1 MSYRLVMAHPI
12 IPFLSRAV
20 LRMLYGV
27 KVYGTLEHH
36 EKLLIVSNH
45 QSFLDGALLGAF
57 LPVMP
62 VWLMHSSI
70 ASRWYFRIPMKL
82 FPYLVVDTANPLA
95 MKQLVALV
103 ESGTPVMI
111 FAEGRITATGA
122 LMKVYDGPAWVAART
137 GAAVV
142 PVHIDGPQ
150 YTFMS
155 RMSGDF
161 PRKWFPRITLTIGE
175 PRRVEMPVART
186 AKLRRRLASERL
198 RRILQE
204 SMFAA
209 RRRTT
214 LFEAFLDAVDL
225 HGRGRD
231 MLEDIRQTG
240 QTYGDLLKASLALGR
255 LTSKFTREDE
265 HVGVLMPN
273 AGATACLLNGLMA
286 WRRVPAILN
295 YTSGLDGMQSACRMS
310 QVKTVI
316 TSRAFLEKARLE
328 ATVARLAEVR
338 IVYIED
344 LRPSF
349 TLADK
354 LWLVLWALR
363 WPRRAIR
370 PGRPEDPAV
379 VLFTSG
385 SEGRPKG
392 VVLSHDAIL
401 ANIAQIHAVIAITT
415 KDKFLSCLPM
425 FHAFGLTVGVFL
437 PLTCGARVFLYP
449 SPLHYRIIPEMAYDR
464 NCTVVFATNTF
475 LGNYAKHAHPY
486 DLRSVRYVGTGAEKL
501 SEDVRAV
508 YAEKFG
514 VRIIEGY
521 GATECAPIISLNTP
535 LAFRMGTVGE
545 LLPGMEAKL
554 EPVAGIEDAGLLHVR
569 GPNLMLGYLRESA
582 PGRIEP
588 PSSAF
593 GDGWYPTGDV
603 VSMDADGF
611 LTIRGRMKRFAKVA
625 GEMVSLETAEAIAVA
640 ASPNAQH
647 AAVAVEEPG
656 RGEVIVLYTE
666 DAALKREALKQ
677 AARELG
683 LPELALARRVVH
695 LKPLPLLGNG
705 KKDYVTLNRLARA

>member
-1 MSYRLVMAHPI
+1 MSYRVAMAHPI

-20 LRMLYGV
+20 LRLLYGV
-27 KVYGTLEHH
+27 KVHGKLEHH
-36 EKLLIVSNH
+36 DKLLIVSNH
-45 QSFLDGALLGAF
+45 TSFLDGALLGAF

-62 VWLMHSSI
+62 VWLLHSTI

-122 LMKVYDGPAWVAART
+122 LMKAYDGPAWVAART

-155 RMSGDF
+155 RMSGDY

-175 PRRVEMPVART
+175 PRRVEMPAART

-198 RRILQE
+198 RRVLQE

-209 RRRTT
+209 RKRTT
-214 LFEAFLDAVDL
+214 LFEAFLDAVEM

-231 MLEDIRQTG
+231 MLEDIRQAG
-240 QTYGDLLKASLALGR
+240 QTYGDLLKGSLALGR
-255 LTSKFTREDE
+255 LASKFTAKGEC
-265 HVGVLMPN
+265 VGVLMPN
-273 AGATACLLNGLMA
+273 AGANVCLLNGLMA
-286 WRRVPAILN
+286 WGRVPAILN
-295 YTSGLDGMQSACRMS
+295 YTSGLDGMQSACRMT
-310 QVKTVI
+310 QAKTVI

-328 ATVARLAEVR
+328 AVVARLEGVR
-338 IVYIED
+338 VVYLED

-349 TLADK
+349 TFADK

-363 WPRRAIR
+363 RPRRVIR
-370 PGRPEDPAV
+370 PARPEDPAV

-392 VVLSHDAIL
+392 VVLSHDTIL
-401 ANIAQIHAVIAITT
+401 ANIAQIHSVIDITS
-415 KDKFLSCLPM
+415 KDKFLSCLPI

-508 YAEKFG
+508 YMEKLG

-535 LAFRMGTVGE
+535 LAFRRGTVGE
-545 LLPGMEAKL
+545 LMPGMEARL

-569 GPNLMLGYLRESA
+569 GPNVMLGYLRESA
-582 PGRIEP
+582 PGQLEP
-588 PSSAF
+588 PASTYGA
-593 GDGWYPTGDV
+593 GWYATGDV
-603 VSMDADGF
+603 VSIDGDGF

-656 RGEVIVLYTE
+656 RGEVVVLFTE
-666 DAALKREALKQ
+666 DAGLKREALKQ

-705 KKDYVTLNRLARA
+705 KKDYVTLNRMARS

>member
-1 MSYRLVMAHPI
+1 MAYRLVMAHPI

-27 KVYGTLEHH
+27 KVHGTLGHH

-95 MKQLVALV
+95 MKQLVALI

-209 RRRTT
+209 RKRTT
-214 LFEAFLDAVDL
+214 LFEAFLDAVEM

-231 MLEDIRQTG
+231 MLEDIRQAG

-255 LTSKFTREDE
+255 LASKFTCEGE

-310 QVKTVI
+310 RVKTVI

-349 TLADK
+349 TLAGK

-392 VVLSHDAIL
+392 VVLSHDSIL
-401 ANIAQIHAVIAITT
+401 ANIAQIHAVIDITR

-464 NCTVVFATNTF
+464 NCTVMFATNTF

-501 SEDVRAV
+501 SEEVRSV
-508 YAEKFG
+508 YVEKFG
-514 VRIIEGY
+514 VRILEGY
-521 GATECAPIISLNTP
+521 GATECAPIISLSTP
-535 LAFRMGTVGE
+535 LAFRRGAVGE
-545 LLPGMEAKL
+545 LLPGMEARI
-554 EPVAGIEDAGLLHVR
+554 EPVAGIEEAGLLHVR

-588 PSSAF
+588 PSSEF

-603 VSMDADGF
+603 VTIDADGF
-611 LTIRGRMKRFAKVA
+611 VTIRGRMKRFAKVA
-625 GEMVSLETAEAIAVA
+625 GEMVSLETAEAIAAA

-705 KKDYVTLNRLARA
+705 KKDYVTLSRLARA